1 MLRGVTKPP
10 TTLAACLTLTLLG
23 SCGPDKP
30 SDAGD
35 AGAPPAQQAAA
46 PASNKPAVAGVYK
59 LDVLAMQRLAMA
71 ALPEDADA
79 DAAVAM
85 LNGIVK
91 KFSGTITLQ
100 ADGTAAMAVTMPISG
115 VTETSSMTSGGTW
128 ALDGDQ
134 LTITA
139 KNEEADDARALTLKG
154 DTLTLVEGA
163 GPSAMT
169 LVFRKKAPK

>member
-1 MLRGVTKPP
+1 MLRGMTKPP
-10 TTLAACLTLTLLG
+10 TTRAACLTLTLLG
-23 SCGPDKP
+23 SCGLDTPA
-30 SDAGD
+30 DAGD
-35 AGAPPAQQAAA
+35 AGAPSAQQAPA
-46 PASNKPAVAGVYK
+46 PASNEPAVAGVYK
-59 LDVLAMQRLAMA
+59 LDVFAMQKLAMA

-85 LNGIVK
+85 LNGFK
-91 KFSGTITLQ
+91 KFSGTITLH
-100 ADGTAAMAVTMPISG
+100 ADGTTAMAVTIPG

-139 KNEEADDARALTLKG
+139 KNEEADDARVLTLKG

-163 GPSAMT
+163 GTPAMT

>member
-1 MLRGVTKPP
+1 MLRGMTKPP
-10 TTLAACLTLTLLG
+10 MTLAACLTLTLLA
-23 SCGPDKP
+23 SCGVDKP
-30 SDAGD
+30 ADAGD
-35 AGAPPAQQAAA
+35 AGAHPAQQA
-46 PASNKPAVAGVYK
+46 PASTSNEPAVAGVYE
-59 LDVLAMQRLAMA
+59 LDVFAMQKLAMA

-79 DAAVAM
+79 DKAVKM
-85 LNGIVK
+85 LNGIFK

-100 ADGTAAMAVTMPISG
+100 ADGTAAMAMTMPIPG

-163 GPSAMT
+163 GTPPMT
-169 LVFRKKAPK
+169 LVFRKRAPK